1 MFHKFN
7 RTAIVS
13 LSVVAISIIVGL
25 GVNIVLAAW
34 TAPSSTPPAGDIAAP
49 INISDA
55 DQYKLGGLRLG
66 SAASPG
72 AYQLY
77 VEGDTFSQGN
87 IVPDTAGNYSLGK
100 GTYDSW
106 SNSTWNQLWLKSD
119 VGSTFINGIHFDNPV
134 NNVGITF
141 DRISHTFNFIKGEAG
156 ASTIVGSIS
165 HLGDFWAKNKITGVG
180 GMDIDTNT
188 LTVDATNNRVG
199 IGTAT
204 PTYALDV
211 DNGDA
216 SIARGRMIIGSD
228 TIPDA
233 NATLYVGT
241 SAAPVT
247 TIRAIEAYSNGAE
260 STIYGVNSG
269 SSWRAGV
276 EGDGLAGTYGVRGV
290 TSSSSR
296 AGTAGFN
303 TGYSINST
311 DYFAPGLK
319 GKSAVIFGTS
329 IFNHV
334 QSAGVLGESGDTNLS
349 RGYVSTY
356 GVYAKAGTAS
366 ADSPIEHINTYG
378 LYATEGAEINGGV
391 SYAGYFSGDVH
402 VTGDLTTTFG
412 SNVGIGTTS
421 LTDAL
426 RVRGSLRVDNE
437 DANPAYLQIDS
448 ITTAP
453 VASDCDIADE
463 VGRMVLDATGNK
475 LYVCD
480 DTGWKSV
487 SI

>member
-13 LSVVAISIIVGL
+13 LSVVVISAIVGM

-49 INISDA
+49 INISA
-55 DQYKLGGLRLG
+55 AEQYKIGSLRLG

-77 VEGDTFSQGN
+77 VEGDTFSEGS
-87 IVPDTAGNYSLGK
+87 IVPGSDSSYSLGS
-100 GTYDSW
+100 GTYAS
-106 SNSTWNQLWLKSD
+106 SIAWNKIWLKSNTTD
-119 VGSTFINGIHFDNPV
+119 EFVNGIHFENSP
-134 NNVGITF
+134 NNVGIAFNST
-141 DRISHTFNFIKGEAG
+141 SHTFNFIKGESG
-156 ASTIVGSIS
+156 ASTVVGSIN
-165 HLGDFWAKNKITGVG
+165 HIGDFWAGRNITALG
-180 GMDIDTNT
+180 GINIDSYT
-188 LTVDATNNRVG
+188 LAVDATNNRVG
-199 IGTAT
+199 IGTPA

-216 SIARGRMIIGSD
+216 SIANGRMIIGSA

-241 SAAPVT
+241 PTSPVT
-247 TIRAIEAYSNGAE
+247 TIRGIEAFSNGTE

-303 TGYSINST
+303 SGYSINST

-319 GKSAVIFGTS
+319 GKSAVIFGTG
-329 IFNHV
+329 IFNHAK
-334 QSAGVLGESGDTNLS
+334 SAGVLGESADTNLS
-349 RGYVSTY
+349 HGYVDTY

-378 LYATEGAEINGGV
+378 LYATEGAEVNGGV

-437 DANPAYLQIDS
+437 DASPAYLQIDS
-448 ITTAP
+448 ITAAP
-453 VASDCDIADE
+453 AAGDCDVADE